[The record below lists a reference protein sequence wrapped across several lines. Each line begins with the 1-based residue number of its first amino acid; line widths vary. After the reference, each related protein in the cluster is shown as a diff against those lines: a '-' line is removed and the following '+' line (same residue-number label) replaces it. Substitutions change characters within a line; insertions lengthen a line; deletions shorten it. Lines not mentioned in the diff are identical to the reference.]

1 MDEVT
6 VRQVT
11 AGDLGEL
18 VRVLARAFYEDP
30 QFLWSLPD
38 QRDRLRRI
46 ERIFDTILRFEA
58 LRHDTVQLAED
69 GAGTILGG
77 AVWLPPHHW
86 RDPLSRQ
93 LLTAPGFLRGYG
105 RRIGYGGAFQSA
117 CWKAHP
123 CEPHW
128 YLYILGVEPDVQGR
142 GVGAALLRAGLER
155 SDAAGLPAYLE
166 SSNLANVPLYEHF
179 GFAVTGRLALPPN
192 APEIPTMWR
201 PTDRVSQMRT
211 DD

>member
-1 MDEVT
+1 MGEVT
-6 VRQVT
+6 VRQAIGADL
-11 AGDLGEL
+11 AGL
-18 VRVLARAFYEDP
+18 VGVLARAFYEDP

-38 QRDRLRRI
+38 QRGRLRRI
-46 ERIFDTILRFEA
+46 ERIFDTILRHEA
-58 LRHDTVQLAED
+58 LRHGTVQLAED
-69 GAGTILGG
+69 DAGTTLGG

-93 LLTAPGFLRGYG
+93 LITAPGFLRGYG
-105 RRIGYGGAFQSA
+105 RRIGYGNAFQGA

-123 CEPHW
+123 REPHW
-128 YLYILGVEPDVQGR
+128 YLYILGVEPDLQGR

-166 SSNLANVPLYEHF
+166 SSNLANVPLYQHF
-179 GFAVTGRLALPPN
+179 GFTVTGRLALPPG

-201 PTDRVSQMRT
+201 PVDKVSGMRT
-211 DD
+211 DS

>member
-1 MDEVT
+1 MGEVT
-6 VRQVT
+6 VRQAT
-11 AGDLGEL
+11 DADLVEL
-18 VRVLARAFYEDP
+18 VGVLARAFYEDP

-46 ERIFDTILRFEA
+46 ERIFDTILRYEA
-58 LRHDTVQLAED
+58 LRHGGVQLAED
-69 GAGTILGG
+69 GQGAVVGG

-93 LLTAPGFLRGYG
+93 LITAPGFLRGYG
-105 RRIGYGGAFQSA
+105 RRIGYGSAFQSA
-117 CWKAHP
+117 CWQAHP
-123 CEPHW
+123 REPHW
-128 YLYILGVEPDVQGR
+128 YLYILGVEPDLQGR

-179 GFAVTGRLALPPN
+179 GFRVTGRLALPPE

-201 PTDRVSQMRT
+201 PADNVSRMCT

>member
-1 MDEVT
+1 MGELT
-6 VRQVT
+6 VRQAT
-11 AGDLGEL
+11 AVDRAGL
-18 VRVLARAFYEDP
+18 VPVLARAFYEDP
-30 QFLWSLPD
+30 QFVWSLPD

-46 ERIFDTILRFEA
+46 DRVFDTILRYEA
-58 LRHDTVQLAED
+58 LRHGTVQLAED
-69 GAGTILGG
+69 DEGAVVGG

-86 RDPLSRQ
+86 RDPLHRQ

-105 RRIGYGGAFQSA
+105 RRIGYGDTFQRA

-128 YLYILGVEPDVQGR
+128 YLYILGVEPDRQGQ
-142 GVGAALLRAGLER
+142 GVGSALLRAGLKR

-166 SSNLANVPLYEHF
+166 SSNLANVPLYEHV
-179 GFAVTGRLALPPN
+179 GFSVTGRLALPPD

-201 PTDRVSQMRT
+201 PADRVSRT
-211 DD
+211 RADD